1 MTGHCP
7 ERKYIMEKYKN
18 NRFHI
23 CRHAIAYLGD
33 EHDYDIGVAA
43 LDFANRMGWAVGVDE
58 RGAVGEH
65 NAEYEEFLAHVN
77 ELQANVRRGEYADN
91 AVKRYFYE

>member
-1 MTGHCP
+1 M
-7 ERKYIMEKYKN
+7 KN

-33 EHDYDIGVAA
+33 AHDYDIGVAA
-43 LDFANRMGWAVGVDE
+43 LDFACKMGWEVGVDE
-58 RGAVGEH
+58 NGAAGEH

-77 ELQANVRRGEYADN
+77 ELQATVQPGEYEN